1 MNDVKPPF
9 QKVIDALLDESQDF
23 PRLYLRDFSD
33 IDPAALSLLMR
44 AWPGVATDRKRVLL
58 EELQALSDTDTLVS
72 FDDFARAL
80 LNDPEA
86 QVRRRAIRLLAECED
101 PKLIPALLH
110 ALADDEDKATRSEAA
125 SVLGSF
131 VRLGELEEIPAESQ
145 EQVEQAL
152 LLKIKSEDQAGIRRR
167 ALESLGYSSR
177 PEVAPLIAA
186 AFARADPDWQAA
198 ALNAMGHS
206 CDERWRDQVMLMLLN
221 DDPRIQLAAI
231 KSAGELELKE
241 ARPILIQI
249 LLDEEVDDGI
259 VAAGIWSL
267 SQIGGEEARVYIEG
281 LLDATEDEDLVEFL
295 EEALDNLAFTEDMAG
310 FDLIALD
317 PDDELLDDEIVDS
330 EDEDG

>member
-1 MNDVKPPF
+1 MNDTKAPF

-33 IDPAALSLLMR
+33 IDPAALSLIMQ
-44 AWPGVATDRKRVLL
+44 AWPRVEPDRKRVLL
-58 EELQALSDTDTLVS
+58 EELQALSDADTLVS

-80 LNDPEA
+80 LNDAEA

-110 ALADDEDKATRSEAA
+110 ILADDEDKAARTEAA
-125 SVLGSF
+125 SALGLF
-131 VRLGELEEIPAESQ
+131 VRLGELEEISAEKQ
-145 EQVEQAL
+145 KQVEQAL
-152 LLKIKSEDQAGIRRR
+152 LLKIKSEDQAGIRRH

-177 PEVAPLIAA
+177 PDVAPLIEA
-186 AFARADPDWQAA
+186 AFARPDPDWQAA

-206 CDERWRDQVMLMLLN
+206 CDERWRDPVMLMLLN

-281 LLDATEDEDLVEFL
+281 LLDETEDEDLVEFL

-317 PDDELLDDEIVDS
+317 PDDEILDS

>member
-1 MNDVKPPF
+1 MNDAKPPF

-23 PRLYLRDFSD
+23 PRPYLRDFSD
-33 IDPAALSLLMR
+33 IDPAALSSMLQ
-44 AWPGVATDRKRVLL
+44 AWPRVRPDRKRVLL
-58 EELQALSDTDTLVS
+58 EELQSLSEADTLVC
-72 FDDFARAL
+72 FDDFARAVL
-80 LNDPEA
+80 DDPEPS
-86 QVRRRAIRLLAECED
+86 VRTRAIRLLAECED

-110 ALADDEDKATRSEAA
+110 LLDDDDDKTVRTEAA
-125 SVLGSF
+125 GALGLFVL
-131 VRLGELEEIPAESQ
+131 LGELEEISAESQ
-145 EQVEQAL
+145 EQVEDAL
-152 LLKIKSEDQAGIRRR
+152 LRKIKSDDGAGIRRR

-177 PEVAPLIAA
+177 PDVAPLIET
-186 AFARADPDWQAA
+186 AFARPDPDWQAA

-231 KSAGELELKE
+231 KSVGELELKE

-249 LLDEEVDDGI
+249 LLDEDVDDGI

-281 LLDATEDEDLVEFL
+281 LLDETEDEDLVEFL

-317 PDDELLDDEIVDS
+317 PDDDLLDI